1 MISLSIKN
9 IIFEQKEVG
18 SKIVKLPTEISY
30 YFETGIRRSIRI
42 VPIFINNE
50 LYELELT
57 CVYLSFECKVEKLT
71 IRINEIED
79 IYYNPKA
86 NLYEYVKP
94 LVDGY
99 FNKRTQEQFEND
111 LENAILQF
119 KG

>member
-1 MISLSIKN
+1 MTNVVKKFLHFYVNNIK
-9 IIFEQKEVG
+9 K
-18 SKIVKLPTEISY
+18 T
-30 YFETGIRRSIRI
+30 
-42 VPIFINNE
+42 
-50 LYELELT
+50 
-57 CVYLSFECKVEKLT
+57 
-71 IRINEIED
+71 
-79 IYYNPKA
+79 YNPKA

>member
-1 MISLSIKN
+1 M
-9 IIFEQKEVG
+9 
-18 SKIVKLPTEISY
+18 
-30 YFETGIRRSIRI
+30 
-42 VPIFINNE
+42 
-50 LYELELT
+50 
-57 CVYLSFECKVEKLT
+57 YLSFECKVEKLT